1 MQSKCRGPVP
11 AGNGLLYIASPVNLL
26 PLRKLFSAACIL
38 CSKWIHVQDIY
49 AKAAPCHH
57 CPLKEGSLEPRKSC
71 FGTRS
76 SRLVLEPRQ
85 KKMSVLRTFLVSN
98 FSPVQTYF
106 FLLSPVRWFCHFDDD
121 NYVNVLTLVKT
132 LQSFNPHE
140 DVYLGKPSLLK
151 AMEVIFRTLIFTA
164 KCYQLKDFVINNSS
178 WTIILWH
185 VKFASCDFYRRFWFW
200 AH

>member
-1 MQSKCRGPVP
+1 
-11 AGNGLLYIASPVNLL
+11 
-26 PLRKLFSAACIL
+26 
-38 CSKWIHVQDIY
+38 
-49 AKAAPCHH
+49 
-57 CPLKEGSLEPRKSC
+57 
-71 FGTRS
+71 
-76 SRLVLEPRQ
+76 
-85 KKMSVLRTFLVSN
+85 MSVLKTFLVSN

-121 NYVNVLTLVKT
+121 NYVNVPTLVKT

-178 WTIILWH
+178 WTITL
-185 VKFASCDFYRRFWFW
+185 
-200 AH
+200 